1 MDRHAAVFDG
11 ENTLSI
17 AGLAY
22 MEHTA
27 VRVKVSRIY
36 TVLQCGSGA
45 GIGISISIS
54 IGIGIGIGIG
64 IAASADQ
71 NTAGEYCCREQ
82 SDFFL

>member
-36 TVLQCGSGA
+36 TVLQYGA
-45 GIGISISIS
+45 GIDISIS
-54 IGIGIGIGIG
+54 IGIGI
-64 IAASADQ
+64 ATSADQ
-71 NTAGEYCCREQ
+71 NTAGEYCCRKQ